1 MNQYKARGE
10 CKLAL
15 SSSFIC
21 QTETETA
28 YLCKNGCTI
37 EIHAKANIIRVID
50 TYVNLRKLKITL

>member
-37 EIHAKANIIRVID
+37 EIHAKANNTR
-50 TYVNLRKLKITL
+50 Y